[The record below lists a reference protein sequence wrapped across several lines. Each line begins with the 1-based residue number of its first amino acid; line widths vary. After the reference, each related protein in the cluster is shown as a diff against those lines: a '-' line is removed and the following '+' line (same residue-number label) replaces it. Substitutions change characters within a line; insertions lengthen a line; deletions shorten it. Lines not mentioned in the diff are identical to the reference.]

1 MFVSMSA
8 IKKNADSRHC
18 PYKLGRLGLY
28 STVYVLQ
35 NKSDYMDKIHSS
47 IVSLNDLLI
56 LEAGRI
62 MQGEKDLIHAL
73 PSWIPK
79 VTSSQLRAILAQY
92 QTYIEHHAEEMTNYF
107 IKQPETAMGKNRVM
121 RALIDDTNDKLRR
134 CVDSE
139 IYDACLLAA
148 VQEINHYKISIYGTV
163 TAFFNELGQR
173 DTAGIFLRA
182 EKDEIR
188 IDEQLTIQ
196 AHSDIN
202 ELAKA
207 PVIK

>member
-1 MFVSMSA
+1 
-8 IKKNADSRHC
+8 
-18 PYKLGRLGLY
+18 
-28 STVYVLQ
+28 
-35 NKSDYMDKIHSS
+35 MDKVQGR
-47 IVSLNDLLI
+47 IVTLSDLLA

-62 MQGEKDLIHAL
+62 MEGEKELIQAL
-73 PSWIPK
+73 PIWIRQ
-79 VTSSQLRAILAQY
+79 TSSSQLRDILTQY
-92 QTYIEHHAEEMTNYF
+92 QTYIEHHAEQMTNFF
-107 IKQPETAMGKNRVM
+107 INQPTNSSVGRNRVIK
-121 RALIDDTNDKLRR
+121 ALIDDTNEKLRR
-134 CVDSE
+134 CADSE

-182 EKDEIR
+182 EKDEKR
-188 IDEQLTIQ
+188 IDEQLSYQ
-196 AHSDIN
+196 AQANIN